1 MIGVALVLSFIGWRF
16 RPRVW
21 AYACLGVAI
30 ALIDPILAVV
40 AGAGLF
46 MVTRW
51 RSIRRQRS
59 HGRRRGED
67 VLITLD
73 LLSLGT
79 TAGLPFLAAAS
90 VASTEVGGPVATDL
104 DRAVARVSAG
114 LGHSLD
120 DGPLARAFDAADR
133 SALSGAALGDSL
145 VDLAQ
150 DARGDQAAI
159 ERQRIER
166 LPVKLLFPL
175 AFLILPG
182 FVLVAVVP
190 SIVSGIGQLTL

>member
-1 MIGVALVLSFIGWRF
+1 MIGVALVLGFVGWRF
-16 RPRVW
+16 RPRLW
-21 AYACLGVAI
+21 AFVCLGTAMV
-30 ALIDPILAVV
+30 LIDPILAVV
-40 AGAGLF
+40 AGAGAL

-51 RSIRRQRS
+51 RSIRVQRS
-59 HGRRRGED
+59 EARRRRED

-79 TAGLPFLAAAS
+79 TAGLPFPAAVSLAS
-90 VASTEVGGPVATDL
+90 GEVGGPVAADL
-104 DRAVARVSAG
+104 ERAVARVTSG
-114 LGHSLD
+114 LSHSLD
-120 DGPLARAFDAADR
+120 DGPLARAFDVADR
-133 SALSGAALGDSL
+133 SALSGASLGDSL
-145 VDLAQ
+145 VDLAR
-150 DARGDQAAI
+150 DARDDQAAI
-159 ERQRIER
+159 ERERIER